1 MMKPLISPA
10 PVMGDTRGVAF
21 HVLYVCTGN
30 VCRSPMA
37 ELLLRAWA
45 DQRGGL
51 TVSSAGTRALVGHPI
66 DRGSASALGQLG
78 IDPTPHRA
86 RQFEPGMAT
95 RADLILTAERSHL
108 GEIFEQVPASFRRA
122 FTIKEF
128 ARIAPH
134 ITAGDP
140 YAAVAEAAA
149 IRGLVER
156 PSDPLADDVRD
167 PYRRATLHA
176 KSVAEE
182 LTGAVKATL
191 DALGLT
197 PQPTRSERPLPYRR

>member
-1 MMKPLISPA
+1 
-10 PVMGDTRGVAF
+10 
-21 HVLYVCTGN
+21 
-30 VCRSPMA
+30 MA

-45 DQRGGL
+45 DNGAGL

-78 IDPTPHRA
+78 IDPTTHRA
-86 RQFEPGMAT
+86 RQFEPGMAAS
-95 RADLILTAERSHL
+95 ADLILTAERSHL
-108 GEIFEQVPASFRRA
+108 DEIFQQVPASFRRA

-128 ARIAPH
+128 ARIAPYV
-134 ITAGDP
+134 TTGDP
-140 YAAVAEAAA
+140 AAAVAEAAA
-149 IRGLVER
+149 LRGLVER

-182 LTGAVKATL
+182 LTAAVKATL
-191 DALGLT
+191 DALGLS
-197 PQPTRSERPLPYRR
+197 PSLRSERPLPYRR